1 MSLSFA
7 GQQALASWTHCA
19 KQRPSWETWYLA
31 PWSASPKLSPSS
43 WPPPCWCVEDSWGCA
58 CLTHEPRSWCNGK
71 KPSILYFLLLPW
83 VNSPYWLKA
92 PEGWSN
98 TRTLTCCD
106 DNVDAYRLIPSV
118 WFCRVWFL
126 FFFFFHALLSFLT
139 AMLLPSRNQN
149 FLSVLWVEPSWD
161 PPQCKVQKLRRGL
174 DCSKKQS
181 CS

>member
-31 PWSASPKLSPSS
+31 PWSASPKLSPSC

-83 VNSPYWLKA
+83 VNSSYWLKA

-118 WFCRVWFL
+118 WFCRVWVG
-126 FFFFFHALLSFLT
+126 FFFFFFSCIVVFPNCDATAFQKSEFFKCLVSRGFLRSSS
-139 AMLLPSRNQN
+139 M
-149 FLSVLWVEPSWD
+149 
-161 PPQCKVQKLRRGL
+161 
-174 DCSKKQS
+174 
-181 CS
+181 